1 MLDSDPN
8 VPGSKTRAATV
19 VTRKNTQQLL
29 SVPLI
34 DDSTTNHINFNF
46 CYIRQMAAPQN
57 TYSKQLSH
65 SKSISYN
72 KTCTCLCTNTGGS
85 NVRLCTQEH
94 YRFTGIQGGL
104 LL

>member
-1 MLDSDPN
+1 MLDSGPN
-8 VPGSKTRAATV
+8 LKGSKARAATV

-34 DDSTTNHINFNF
+34 DGSTTNHINFNF

-65 SKSISYN
+65 SKSFSYN
-72 KTCTCLCTNTGGS
+72 KACTCLCTNTGVS
-85 NVRLCTQEH
+85 NLRLCTQH
-94 YRFTGIQGGL
+94 NYRFPGIQGGL